1 MKSTL
6 LRSQEAWN
14 QMVSWYRFTAS
25 RNLESSRQK
34 DHLDH
39 ALDELPSFLRASG
52 FNRTGKCPSSCRLLR
67 GTTDVGNGSVPDLV
81 ELPSRVDSHGHKLQ
95 CLRAWPGHLPQ
106 LGSGDL
112 PNPTLYVG
120 NPMCTR
126 SLVWCSLV
134 FLGVPWCSLVTSCS
148 LVFLHALGAP
158 WCFFLLPGP
167 TRDCSLVIVSA
178 WPDKRCPRSESGDQ
192 AEVWPKLLYHRGHW
206 VHT

>member
-6 LRSQEAWN
+6 LGSQDAWN

-134 FLGVPWCSLVTSCS
+134 FLGVPWCSLVFLGVPWCS
-148 LVFLHALGAP
+148 LVFLGVPWLLHAP
-158 WCFFLLPGP
+158 WCSFMLLGVPSCSW
-167 TRDCSLVIVSA
+167 CSLVLLSSSWA
-178 WPDKRCPRSESGDQ
+178 HSGLFTRDSFSL
-192 AEVWPKLLYHRGHW
+192 A
-206 VHT
+206 